1 MVYRIRYV
9 EPREGRSATE
19 TIEANSPAEAMV
31 KFNVRH
37 GGAAAGNLRRDWIVS
52 VTPEESEETFSG
64 HQW

>member
-9 EPREGRSATE
+9 EPQKGRPATE
-19 TIEANSPAEAMV
+19 MIEANSPAEAMV

-37 GGAAAGNLRRDWIVS
+37 GAVASPSRRGWITS
-52 VTPEESEETFSG
+52 VTAEESFAG

>member
-1 MVYRIRYV
+1 MVFRIRYV
-9 EPREGRSATE
+9 EPEKGRPATE

-37 GGAAAGNLRRDWIVS
+37 GAGRGLSRQDCITS
-52 VTPEESEETFSG
+52 VTPVEELLPE